1 MKKRNFRWQLALY
14 DLLVLLAVDLLLLVF
29 YRSNEELSLGAC
41 LMHGSIS
48 FVCIFAA
55 RILGSIYQQIWRYGG
70 IQCYIRLLLVD
81 AVAFAATLAIELTL
95 PLFIP
100 IE

>member
-48 FVCIFAA
+48 FVSVSYTHLPECPPGRRRSPHHGAPWQESA
-55 RILGSIYQQIWRYGG
+55 RPFR
-70 IQCYIRLLLVD
+70 
-81 AVAFAATLAIELTL
+81 
-95 PLFIP
+95 
-100 IE
+100 